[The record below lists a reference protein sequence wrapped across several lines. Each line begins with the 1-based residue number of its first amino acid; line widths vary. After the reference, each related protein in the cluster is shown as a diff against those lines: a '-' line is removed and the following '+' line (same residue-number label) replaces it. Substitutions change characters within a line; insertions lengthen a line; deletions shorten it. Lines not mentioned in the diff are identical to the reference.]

1 MFHNALSTLKLVTET
16 FQTAEFPM
24 ASQRV
29 EESHKGRIRS
39 PKTLAFSTAAQKPK
53 TIEKTVSK
61 IRKEMLSIQV
71 CILPNHLPV
80 GYLLKS
86 AGRPPTASS
95 MISAP
100 FLPNVSYSQ
109 LCFISAPQHFSLHS
123 TIRILIIAIVDC
135 QSLPLKCK
143 LHEIGSIFNPFFFF
157 CCSPSILSACD
168 TTYYVV
174 GSQYM
179 FVE

>member
-61 IRKEMLSIQV
+61 IRKEMLSI
-71 CILPNHLPV
+71 
-80 GYLLKS
+80 
-86 AGRPPTASS
+86 
-95 MISAP
+95 
-100 FLPNVSYSQ
+100 
-109 LCFISAPQHFSLHS
+109 
-123 TIRILIIAIVDC
+123 
-135 QSLPLKCK
+135 
-143 LHEIGSIFNPFFFF
+143 
-157 CCSPSILSACD
+157 
-168 TTYYVV
+168 
-174 GSQYM
+174 
-179 FVE
+179 